1 MYSLIYVDDNIVG
14 YQADDVNGTFTQEQA
29 YKCLRCNKLN
39 PTQEEFDNV
48 MQKIVNEKPMELLR
62 GERSFLLQQTDWR
75 ITKGLEEGLDI
86 TPWKNYRSALRNLP
100 QEIEAGSITAPTM
113 NENEEL
119 IFNDWPTPPIE

>member
-1 MYSLIYVDDNIVG
+1 MIIILFLSFSLYATSFIFNTG
-14 YQADDVNGTFTQEQA
+14 S
-29 YKCLRCNKLN
+29 L
-39 PTQEEFDNV
+39 FDNV